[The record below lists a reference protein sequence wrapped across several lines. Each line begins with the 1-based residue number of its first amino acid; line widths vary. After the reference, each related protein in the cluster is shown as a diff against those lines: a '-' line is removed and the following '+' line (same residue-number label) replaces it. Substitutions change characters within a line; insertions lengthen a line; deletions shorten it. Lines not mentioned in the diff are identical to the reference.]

1 MTIFSQSQGTPQGT
15 VKACVGNPSVLN
27 LTTLVAGSTQNS
39 LVMPSDYCIV
49 TTSDASNKSLTLPD
63 PNKYGG
69 TAGDTFLVAAGQVG
83 TTLTIFPPT
92 GGAIDAAG
100 ANASVNVTAGTT
112 ATFILQAYTATTST
126 WIGDSGS

>member
-1 MTIFSQSQGTPQGT
+1 MTIFGQPQGTPIST
-15 VKACVGNPSVLN
+15 LKACVGTPAVLN
-27 LTTLVAGSTQNS
+27 LTTLVAGATQNS
-39 LVMPSDYCIV
+39 LVVPSDYCIV

-69 TAGDTFLVAAGQVG
+69 TPGDSFLIAAGQVG

-92 GGAIDAAG
+92 GGSIDAAG
-100 ANASVNVTAGTT
+100 ANASVNITAGTT
-112 ATFILQAYTATTST
+112 GTFILQAYTATTST

>member
-1 MTIFSQSQGTPQGT
+1 MTIFGQSQGTPVAQM
-15 VKACVGNPSVLN
+15 KACVGTPVVLN

-39 LVMPSDYCIV
+39 LIIPSDYCIV
-49 TTSDASNKSLTLPD
+49 TTSDAANKSLTLPD

-69 TAGDTFLVAAGQVG
+69 TAGDSFQIAAGQVG

-100 ANASVNVTAGTT
+100 SNASVNIAAGTT
-112 ATFILQAYTATTST
+112 GIFILQSFTPTTSV
-126 WIGDSGS
+126 WIGDTGS